1 MPTKHSQII
10 EYIKN
15 LEVGTPISVR
25 GIAKEMHVSEGTA
38 YRAIKDAE
46 RAEYVKTF
54 PRTGTLRV
62 ESAKAADIEKLTF
75 SEVAGIVEGTVLG
88 GRTGLNQRLSRFVIG
103 AMTIGEMEKYLSP
116 HNLLIIGDRTQA
128 YKVALQKDCAILITG
143 GFGCDESIIAM
154 ADEKGLPIIRCSYDT
169 FTAASLLHKAISERL
184 VKKDILLVEDI
195 MTADANYLSV
205 DANAQDWKDLAAKTG
220 HSRFPIV
227 DDDGKVVGVIASRD
241 VAEADG
247 GEPIRTIMT
256 APARVVER
264 PTTVAY
270 AANIMIWEG
279 IDLLPVTEGN
289 RLTGVLSRQD
299 VIKALQYMR
308 SQPQMGQTLEDTVI
322 AGFTS
327 RQVRMGII
335 LEGEMSSPLLSQ
347 LGTASYG
354 AMTLLMTTAGSLALR
369 RSRSLDVVADSI
381 TVYFFHPVQMG
392 DHLRIDAQVIEA
404 GRSASKVEVS
414 VHAGTHLAGKALMS
428 AKGIRK

>member
-1 MPTKHSQII
+1 M
-10 EYIKN
+10 
-15 LEVGTPISVR
+15 L
-25 GIAKEMHVSEGTA
+25 A
-38 YRAIKDAE
+38 
-46 RAEYVKTF
+46 
-54 PRTGTLRV
+54 
-62 ESAKAADIEKLTF
+62 
-75 SEVAGIVEGTVLG
+75 

-103 AMTIGEMEKYLSP
+103 AMTIREMEKYLAP
-116 HNLLIIGDRTQA
+116 HNLLIIGDRTEA
-128 YKVALQKDCAILITG
+128 YKVALQRECAILITG
-143 GFGCDESIIAM
+143 GFGCGEDIIAM
-154 ADEKGLPIIRCSYDT
+154 ANGKGLPIIRCSYDT

-195 MTADANYLSV
+195 MSADANYLSV
-205 DANAQDWKDLAAKTG
+205 DGHAQDWKDLAAGTG

-227 DDDGKVVGVIASRD
+227 DGDGNVVGVIASRD
-241 VAEADG
+241 VAESDA
-247 GEPIRTIMT
+247 GEPIREIMT
-256 APARVVER
+256 SPPRVVE
-264 PTTVAY
+264 PTTTVAY

-289 RLTGVLSRQD
+289 RLIGVLSRRD

-327 RQVRMGII
+327 RQARMGLT
-335 LEGEMSSPLLSQ
+335 LEGEMASPLLSQ

-354 AMTLLMTTAGSLALR
+354 AMTLLMITAGSLALR
-369 RSRSLDVVADSI
+369 RSRSLDVVADSV

-414 VHAGTHLAGKALMS
+414 VHAGTHLAAKALIS

>member
-10 EYIKN
+10 EHIKN

-46 RAEYVKTF
+46 RDEYVKTF
-54 PRTGTLRV
+54 SRAGTLRV
-62 ESAKAADIEKLTF
+62 ESAKDSGIEKLTF
-75 SEVAGIVEGTVLG
+75 SEVSAIVEGTVLA
-88 GRTGLNQRLSRFVIG
+88 GRTGLNRRLSRFVIG
-103 AMTIGEMEKYLSP
+103 AMTIGEMEKYLAP
-116 HNLLIIGDRTQA
+116 HNLLIIGDRTEA
-128 YKVALQKDCAILITG
+128 YGAALQRECAILITG
-143 GFGCDESIIAM
+143 GFDCGADIIAM
-154 ADEKGLPIIRCSYDT
+154 ADEHGLPIIRCSYDT

-195 MTADANYLSV
+195 MTTDADYLSV
-205 DANAQDWKDLAAKTG
+205 DASAQDWKDLAARTG

-227 DDDGKVVGVIASRD
+227 DDAGKVVGVIASRD
-241 VAEADG
+241 VAEADD
-247 GEPIRTIMT
+247 GEPIRMIMT
-256 APARVVER
+256 APPRVVER
-264 PTTVAY
+264 STTVAY

-279 IDLLPVTEGN
+279 IDLLPVTEGS

-308 SQPQMGQTLEDTVI
+308 SQPQMGQTLEDMVI
-322 AGFTS
+322 AGFAS
-327 RQVRMGII
+327 KQARRGIM
-335 LEGEMSSPLLSQ
+335 LEGEMASPLLSQ

-381 TVYFFHPVQMG
+381 AVYFFHPVQMG
-392 DHLRIDAQVIEA
+392 AHLRIEAQVIET